1 MSLRLSQQGLML
13 AAIPLALELCLLGSL
28 FVMMQ
33 QADSDIKRE
42 VKARALSEHCSHL
55 YKTVLNTGA
64 TIMGFVATTDE
75 DYLKRYGYNQEH
87 LNAENDLKD
96 IREIVGQDSL
106 KLTDLDTAVR
116 DFFKQSDHIRDVSAK
131 GSIGLLAMA
140 RLRPTVRR
148 IETAANNLAASQG
161 AINPNAS
168 SSYER
173 AQQIWKSWMVAAVLL
188 NILVALALWQF
199 FNRSAAKRLNVL
211 VDNSFRLASQMPLNE
226 RLEGADEFARLD
238 GIFHSMTDALN
249 DATKKRTELLEMVA
263 HDLRSPLM
271 AVNISLTMLEQ
282 GMKGILPEEAQLET
296 QSCANTIDRLLNMI
310 NVLLDIEIITSG
322 NMPLVLNDVSLVWLI
337 DRSVEAVRSNAIAKQ
352 QEIDYPD
359 EAPVVSADG
368 DRIEQVLINLLSNAI
383 KFSPPDSKIAVTAEE
398 KAGWVEV
405 RVIDQGRGIAH
416 GASKRLFGRY
426 EQQNATD
433 KQQGKGL
440 GLSICK
446 AIVEAHHGMIGVD
459 SEEGKGSQFWFRLPQ
474 RKFAK
479 STDYESVKPA
489 NHESAKP
496 TGDIGISGED

>member
-28 FVMMQ
+28 FVMME
-33 QADSDIKRE
+33 QADTDIKRE

-55 YKTVLNTGA
+55 YTTILNTGA
-64 TIMGFVATTDE
+64 TITGFIATTDD
-75 DYLKRYGYNQEH
+75 DYLKRYGYDQEH
-87 LNAENDLKD
+87 IKAENDLNS
-96 IREIVGQDSL
+96 IRATFGQDSPQL
-106 KLTDLDTAVR
+106 NDLNSAVR

-148 IETAANNLAASQG
+148 IETAANNLVASQG
-161 AINPNAS
+161 ALNPDAP

-173 AQQIWKSWMVAAVLL
+173 AQQIWKTWMVAALLL
-188 NILVALALWQF
+188 NALLALTLWQF

-211 VDNSFRLASQMPLNE
+211 VDNSLRLASQMPLNE
-226 RLEGADEFARLD
+226 RLDGADEFAQLD

-271 AVNISLTMLEQ
+271 AVNISLSMLER
-282 GMKGILPEEAQLET
+282 GLKGTLPDEALTET
-296 QSCANTIDRLLNMI
+296 KTCANTIDRLLNMI

-322 NMPLVLNDVSLVWLI
+322 NMPLELSDVSLTWII
-337 DRSVEAVRSNAIAKQ
+337 DRSVEAVRNNATAKQ

-359 EAPVVSADG
+359 QAPTVNADG

-383 KFSPPDSKIAVTAEE
+383 KFSPPDSKIVVTAEE
-398 KAGWVEV
+398 KSGWIEV
-405 RVIDQGRGIAH
+405 RVTDHGRGIAP

-446 AIVEAHHGMIGVD
+446 AIVEAHHGMIGVE

-474 RKFAK
+474 RKHVKATADA
-479 STDYESVKPA
+479 SQESQTKDQSHAPIA
-489 NHESAKP
+489 DEC
-496 TGDIGISGED
+496 